1 MREVGG
7 GLAQFA
13 LRVQHSAEIV
23 VGLRMIRLEQ
33 QQALVDARG
42 LFELVLP
49 LEAFRLDE
57 QSGGGNAGE
66 AGAMAAARWA
76 LLERGAAL
84 LSVHPLRLLMCR
96 SWSSRR
102 LTEERRFYTHFRYRS
117 CGRVA
122 EGGGLLNSTT
132 PTARARSGPMPTTP
146 PAGSPPRPIRRAI
159 PPPTPTTRPLV
170 SRPQPRATAGL
181 PLTATTRPPT

>member
-23 VGLRMIRLEQ
+23 VDLRMIRLEQ

-42 LFELVLP
+42 LFGLVLP
-49 LEAFRLDE
+49 LGGFRLDE
-57 QSGGGNAGE
+57 QSGGGSAGE

-96 SWSSRR
+96 SWSSR

-122 EGGGLLNSTT
+122 EGGGLLNRYTLQRRIEGSNRFGS
-132 PTARARSGPMPTTP
+132 ALLLRSDALRRTSAGPERE
-146 PAGSPPRPIRRAI
+146 AGCPSK
-159 PPPTPTTRPLV
+159 L
-170 SRPQPRATAGL
+170 
-181 PLTATTRPPT
+181 